1 MHWDIG
7 WISTKRAMIAPDR
20 TALIYE
26 DKAISYK
33 ELNDGTNRFARV
45 LQKKGLKKGDRISV
59 LLLNCPEFLEVFF
72 AAAKLGLI
80 FVPLNF
86 RLVAPELK
94 YQLNDCGAR
103 VLVFHD
109 ALIKGFESIR
119 SEVSVEEDKY
129 LYVKSGAP
137 DAPPCPDWASSYHEA
152 VHSWSSEEPVISD
165 PPLIGDPL
173 AIMYTSG
180 VTGAPKGAV
189 LSHEQTYYKNVQI
202 MMYTDMRETDVYLS
216 QLPLF
221 HSGGLFIS
229 AIPTLCRGAALIM
242 RQGFDPDK
250 FASDIEQHRATIILA
265 LTTMWKFV
273 LATGKL
279 DRMDLGS
286 VRVVLGG
293 GERTPPSMLDDMAAK
308 GLYMQQGLGLT
319 ENSAMI
325 LLPRTDLQ
333 RKRGSVGLPGF
344 FTHAWIEGADGK
356 VAAPGEIGE
365 IVAKGPTVMS
375 GYWNMPQK
383 TAETIINGV
392 LHTGDLGYRDEDGY
406 FYIVDRAKDMYR
418 TGGENVYPAE
428 IEKVLAGHPGI
439 SDVAV
444 IGVPDDRWGETGMAF
459 VVPAKGAAVSKE
471 DVLQYL
477 DGKVARYKYP
487 RHVEFIDALPMTASG
502 KVKKVDLKNRFGVSL
517 RSEP

>member
-1 MHWDIG
+1 MYWDIG
-7 WISTKRAMIAPDR
+7 WIATKRALITPDR

-26 DKAISYK
+26 DKPISYK
-33 ELNDGTNRFARV
+33 ELNDGTNRCAHLF
-45 LQKKGLKKGDRISV
+45 QQKGLKKGDRVAV

-103 VLVFHD
+103 MLVFHD
-109 ALIKGFESIR
+109 ALIKGFEPIR
-119 SEVSVEEDKY
+119 TEVSVEEDKY
-129 LYVKSGAP
+129 LYVQSGVP
-137 DAPPCPDWASSYHEA
+137 DAPACPDWAASFHDA
-152 VHSWSSEEPVISD
+152 VRPLPSAEPTIDD
-165 PPLIGDPL
+165 PPAIEDPL

-189 LSHEQTYYKNVQI
+189 LSHQQTYYKNVQM

-229 AIPTLCRGAALIM
+229 ATPTLCRGAALIM

-250 FASDIEQHRATIILA
+250 FASDIERHRATIILA

-273 LATGKL
+273 LSTGKL
-279 DRMDLGS
+279 DHVDLGS

-293 GERTPPSMLDDMAAK
+293 GERTPPSMLDDLAAK

-319 ENSAMI
+319 ENSAMM
-325 LLPRTDLQ
+325 LLPRTDLH
-333 RKRGSVGLPGF
+333 RKHGSVGLPGF
-344 FTHAWIEGADGK
+344 FTHAWIEGTDGK
-356 VAAPGEIGE
+356 EAAPGEIGE
-365 IVAKGPTVMS
+365 IVAKGPTVMT
-375 GYWNMPQK
+375 GYWNLPEK
-383 TAETIINGV
+383 TSEAIVNGV

-418 TGGENVYPAE
+418 SGGENVYPAE
-428 IEKVLAGHPGI
+428 IEKVLAGHPRI

-444 IGVPDDRWGETGMAF
+444 IGVPDDTWGETGMAF
-459 VVPAKGAAVSKE
+459 VIPAKGASVTKDE
-471 DVLQYL
+471 VLKYL

-502 KVKKVDLKNRFGVSL
+502 KVKKVDLKKRFGASL